1 MKKKLLAMLLT
12 LCMTL
17 SLLPVPAGAVEIPS
31 GSGLDKLGIRQI
43 SEKSYAITPDVKEY
57 EWVLNNSALTQQM
70 MGHVMEVKVGEGSKA
85 SIAVGYGDDN
95 IEAIAG
101 GTSWTMRETTKQA
114 QSMQS
119 RRKTNVV
126 GAINAGG
133 YDMSNGRPG
142 GAFIM
147 DGTVINRATSTTFW
161 IDMEGN
167 AHITSAQECNA
178 ALDSGNVRE
187 AVSGFGDIF
196 TDGHATSGLDN
207 FTRASRTAIGIKAD
221 GTVVMLMVDGRQAPY
236 SVGMTMAE
244 VGAAMEALGCVQAVN
259 LDGGG
264 SSTFAT
270 QREGEPETEDSAGLT
285 LRCRPSDGYER
296 RVSNTLMVLSTAKPT
311 GEFDH
316 AVLTPNNAIYT
327 PGSKVQFTATG
338 VDGAGGSAKIPA
350 GAEWKVLS
358 GGGNIDA
365 NGLYTAPDGCGKASI
380 GLMVN
385 GTLAGK
391 TSVQLQWPDTL
402 GFTNASVSIDFGK
415 RSDMT
420 FKPTWQGQEVIY
432 KDGDFVWTLDESKP
446 IRYKYTA
453 LVEEKAWEGRDV
465 PKAGFP
471 TWKYSNSNGKIYMPL
486 TGDIGTQK
494 KVEWGSTDVCTYITY
509 FTEQERTI
517 SYEGGL
523 ITVDEKLTHD
533 KAEMLDLRTNEW
545 TDCTAEQNAER
556 VNLSHHFKL
565 GKFNGNTFVADE
577 KNSLRATVKAALATD
592 PAVSGSVELVVGLEP
607 IVLMNF
613 EDGSYNWN
621 TYVTN
626 GKNGDDAT
634 GDNSQFGQ
642 LSRQHILD
650 HGMWVRTATSQPI
663 DFTGSG
669 VVSAAEDSRVRFG
682 DKAFKLCFDFKNV
695 PDSNTAATDA
705 GFSCDLYVNKAQP
718 TKIGMWVNVPADLKG
733 CPYQLKAVMA
743 GGAGSTTTA
752 KTDGGYN
759 SLNADGSFTYH
770 GELDANGKGKIPKGT
785 TMYTQYYAKVMEDGR
800 EVALSSLGDMAGRG
814 WLWVEADISAMQMP
828 IAIYRGYTFRVVKTP
843 GMATWK
849 QPSHILVDN
858 VQLIYGTN
866 TNDINNPVIES
877 VTEKTTNTM
886 LYAGE
891 QPELPSGSLSFEIA
905 YSDSELTDK
914 YASGIDVGTVRVFVD
929 RVDQKNNAEILAG
942 SLYLRNQ
949 TLRNGEHSLTIYL
962 KDRYGNET
970 ERTYYFKVVDPQG
983 SEAGIAVIP
992 QQAAPEVGK
1001 EFALYVVNVTNE
1013 EIGKA
1018 ELYLDF
1024 PESYLTQ
1031 LPTVEPSSG
1040 YSANVEKVS
1049 SGRIKL
1055 TVQKARTSGAM
1066 MAQLMQEYDHEMAC
1080 LVLRIPESAASD
1092 ESFAY
1097 TIAQATYETSAGS
1110 NTFVGTPQKVSL
1122 ETVYRISAEPTILI
1136 GQQTKLRVTDRN
1148 GNPQAR
1154 AEVFCGAQ
1162 SLGKTGPDGVL
1173 KYTFNEAGLKTIH
1186 AVKDGS
1192 RSQEAKAIVCTK
1204 PDEAQG
1210 NPFGVQNNAVDNAS
1224 TAQSITWL
1232 SSIDNSKPTAVVR
1245 YAENADLT
1253 GAKEV
1258 SGTSALQFFVQG
1270 TSGDALRCN
1279 TVSLSGL
1286 VPGTQY
1292 YYQVGDGEKWSE
1304 VYHFTTD
1311 TAKAEQTN
1319 FFILGD
1325 IQTSETSNLSAAL
1338 GQLKNGSYAFGIQ
1351 TGDAIDGPTRFY
1363 EWRMFFT
1370 EMNSGKLNGVNIFH
1384 ALGNHEYNGD
1394 AEGAIS
1400 KNIFN
1405 LPDSR
1410 MNSWYSMEYGNVC
1423 VVVVN
1428 HKNTGEN
1435 GGLVEATAQIA
1446 EQLKTDCAWKVLVT
1460 HEPVYGTEGVLSD
1473 EAMTAIAANLE
1484 KAGIDFVFSGDD
1496 NSYARTFPMLGN
1508 KAQAED
1514 SSEGIVYYICGDLSG
1529 KTATCTKLPCHAKVI
1544 ERTKYQGM
1552 YMTATANEARM
1563 TINAYKYDGTLL
1575 DSYTKQRTNCELG
1588 KHTFDETSK
1597 YDMANHTASCV
1608 LCGQQ
1613 SSVPA
1618 TFSGLLETTDG
1629 AHVLLVDGK
1638 PLTNTFRQ
1646 LGETMYHACAN
1657 GYTYA
1662 STAKDNGTCTTSGS
1676 TTYTCPSCKAAYD
1689 TQKKMPNG
1697 HKWDASHVCE
1707 VCGFH
1712 GIDINGPEVDI
1723 QLGTPE
1729 KPIGKD
1735 AVGYRYG
1742 YKPNGTVPYF
1752 YAKHGD
1758 TLLGHST
1765 GNRLDN
1771 GKIVDLF
1778 VEYQN
1783 SKQVGKATVKI
1794 TGRGDYYGDTE
1805 LYYYIYPKAPGE
1817 LKADKVV
1824 DTFAKLSWTVA
1835 SGADEYEI
1843 YTCNANNSSRKLFA
1857 KIGNTTSYTATGLE
1871 KETTYCFVIRGLK
1884 TVDDKVYTSSWSNVL
1899 TFKTNADSADVRSMT
1914 ASVDGQKIELT
1925 NVKGV
1930 QYLFLPASA
1939 DLTQLSLAFERSED
1953 KGALVLSGDKGSV
1966 TLESPEQTVDLT
1978 ALASK
1983 SGDAYTFTAKIG
1995 GGEALTVR
2003 VMRGSGIPT
2012 LYLTSSVE
2020 GEDRGFVDASKENK
2034 TSATAL
2040 MTAANGATIYDGG
2053 VKALKAR
2060 GNSTFLHAKKKSY
2073 QMKLPNGADLLG
2085 TGEQVKTWVLL
2096 AGYFDATQ
2104 MHDKLMKDLAAQ
2116 LGLDYTASCGWV
2128 NLYYDGEYR
2137 GVYLM
2142 SEKNGINETSVNI
2155 HKLEEQYELLNKNYG
2170 KGMQVTEGMNSL
2182 GNTVRYTQNVQ
2193 DPWAAKDA
2201 VGGYLLEMNY
2211 HTMEEDSCF
2220 MTTQGYA
2227 INVKSPEWCG
2237 KEAMDYISEFY
2248 QGFEDAV
2255 YAQDENGNYTGVN
2268 AEGKHY
2274 YDYVDK
2280 ESLVKTFVLQELGK
2294 NCDGFRYSQFFYYSN
2309 GKLFV
2314 GPIWDQEMTFGTG
2327 WSGYSDPDTMTY
2339 FDLGEALIRIPD
2351 FKAAVQEYYSTFR
2364 AAAGGLEN
2372 SVNAHYAKLSDSA
2385 AMNYVMWPY
2394 IRVGNPDAAG
2404 HIWQGA
2410 SYSSVIGDLQSW
2422 ITRRLSK
2429 LDEVYAGIPEVMR
2442 GDLDGDGE
2450 ISLLDIRLL
2459 YQYLAGTI
2467 ELTEAQMKAA
2477 DVNGD
2482 SEVDVMDARW
2492 MYEYFAGLRDE
2503 NFDRIN

>member
-70 MGHVMEVKVGEGSKA
+70 MGHVMEVKVGKDSKA
-85 SIAVGYGDDN
+85 SVAVGYGDYN

-119 RRKTNVV
+119 RRNTNVV

-196 TDGHATSGLDN
+196 KDGHATSGLDN

-244 VGAAMEALGCVQAVN
+244 VGAAMEALGCEQAVN

-296 RVSNTLMVLSTAKPT
+296 RVSNTLMVLSTATPT

-338 VDGAGGSAKIPA
+338 VDGAGGGAAIPA

-358 GGGNIDA
+358 GGGSIDT
-365 NGLYTAPDGCGKASI
+365 NGLYTAPKDCGEASI

-385 GTLAGK
+385 GALAGK

-415 RSDMT
+415 SSDMT
-420 FKPTWQGQEVIY
+420 FKPTWHGQEVIY
-432 KDGDFVWTLDESKP
+432 KDGDFVWNIAPTY
-446 IRYKYTA
+446 YKFDA
-453 LVEEKAWEGRDV
+453 LVD
-465 PKAGFP
+465 PI
-471 TWKYSNSNGKIYMPL
+471 SNNGKGDFSMPITPDALGKATVVVEYYAWGTGL
-486 TGDIGTQK
+486 TYTSTYRVTDLAQSEENGETRITA
-494 KVEWGSTDVCTYITY
+494 KVEYVSSGGAIGEKKPQNL
-509 FTEQERTI
+509 EQTFSAGI
-517 SYEGGL
+517 
-523 ITVDEKLTHD
+523 
-533 KAEMLDLRTNEW
+533 
-545 TDCTAEQNAER
+545 
-556 VNLSHHFKL
+556 
-565 GKFNGNTFVADE
+565 GKFAGNVFVADE
-577 KNSLRATVKAALATD
+577 KNSLRGKIHVALRND
-592 PAVSGSVELVVGLEP
+592 PSVSGSVDVAVGMEP
-607 IVLMNF
+607 FVLMDF
-613 EDGSYNWN
+613 EDHNEVSAEKYWSTHVGSSSTGANSHLLADEVKSTRLWIRDTTGKGVLFPEGYN
-621 TYVTN
+621 
-626 GKNGDDAT
+626 K
-634 GDNSQFGQ
+634 
-642 LSRQHILD
+642 
-650 HGMWVRTATSQPI
+650 
-663 DFTGSG
+663 
-669 VVSAAEDSRVRFG
+669 VVSASEDENVRFG
-682 DKAFKLCFDFKNV
+682 QYAFKLGYDFTKIDPTTV
-695 PDSNTAATDA
+695 AAADF
-705 GFSCDLYVNKAQP
+705 GFSGDLYVETVQP
-718 TKIGMWVNVPADLKG
+718 TKIGMWIKVPDECAEDNSV
-733 CPYQLKAVMA
+733 LKAVLK
-743 GGAGSTTTA
+743 GGASERALATAYMKLEKDNTISYVDGSELVGTA
-752 KTDGGYN
+752 AYVQYYSYNTDGTVSG
-759 SLNADGSFTYH
+759 
-770 GELDANGKGKIPKGT
+770 
-785 TMYTQYYAKVMEDGR
+785 
-800 EVALSSLGDMAGRG
+800 SSLSDWAGKD
-814 WLWVEADISAMQMP
+814 WTWVEADISAFQMP
-828 IAIYRGYTFRVVKTP
+828 LDVCRAYTVRVTSPQNCTKGTGY
-843 GMATWK
+843 
-849 QPSHILVDN
+849 LYLDN
-858 VQLIYGTN
+858 IQFIYGTN
-866 TNDINNPVIES
+866 TNDVTNPVLES
-877 VTEKTTNTM
+877 VTETGSGTVLANDGSTV
-886 LYAGE
+886 LS
-891 QPELPSGSLSFEIA
+891 SGSLSFSA
-905 YSDSELTDK
+905 TYSDSELTDK
-914 YASGIDVGTVRVFVD
+914 YATGIDKRGIRVLLDGVD
-929 RVDQKNNAEILAG
+929 RTEAVEINEG
-942 SLYLRNQ
+942 SLYLMGMN
-949 TLRNGEHSLTIYL
+949 LRNGTHTLTIRL
-962 KDRYGNET
+962 KDFYGNVTT
-970 ERTYYFKVVDPQG
+970 ESRTFVVEDEVG
-983 SEAGIAVIP
+983 TEAGIAVLP
-992 QQAAPEVGK
+992 QPEAPEIGK
-1001 EFALYVVNVTNE
+1001 EFALWIVNQTGE
-1013 EIGKA
+1013 DLIRA
-1018 ELYLDF
+1018 ELVIDLPAKYL
-1024 PESYLTQ
+1024 Q
-1031 LPTVEPSSG
+1031 NAKVEALG
-1040 YSANVEKVS
+1040 DY
-1049 SGRIKL
+1049 KL
-1055 TVQKARTSGAM
+1055 TLDSSALGKGQARITIEKKPAMRLFSVQAAS
-1066 MAQLMQEYDHEMAC
+1066 YDYASELGY
-1080 LVLRIPESAASD
+1080 LVITIPENAASD
-1092 ESFAY
+1092 AQLSYTVSKGDYTTMSADGKESRNSFSGTVQQIPLTADYQISCTQAVAGMPATITVADANGTSMSRMKVYNGETLLGQTNLRGQLNYTFASAGEY
-1097 TIAQATYETSAGS
+1097 TICAKGDKGRSWD
-1110 NTFVGTPQKVSL
+1110 
-1122 ETVYRISAEPTILI
+1122 
-1136 GQQTKLRVTDRN
+1136 LRVIVCNRTEEN
-1148 GNPQAR
+1148 GGKPFGILTNGI
-1154 AEVFCGAQ
+1154 ENGATGQ
-1162 SLGKTGPDGVL
+1162 SISWLSAIDSSAAKAQVRYST
-1173 KYTFNEAGLKTIH
+1173 NEAL
-1186 AVKDGS
+1186 S
-1192 RSQEAKAIVCTK
+1192 EATVAEGVSTIVC
-1204 PDEAQG
+1204 
-1210 NPFGVQNNAVDNAS
+1210 
-1224 TAQSITWL
+1224 
-1232 SSIDNSKPTAVVR
+1232 
-1245 YAENADLT
+1245 
-1253 GAKEV
+1253 
-1258 SGTSALQFFVQG
+1258 FVQSS
-1270 TSGDALRCN
+1270 TGDALRSN
-1279 TVSLSGL
+1279 RVRISGL
-1286 VPGTQY
+1286 SAGTTY
-1292 YYQVGDGEKWSE
+1292 YYQVGDGSTWSE
-1304 VYHFTTD
+1304 THSFR
-1311 TAKAEQTN
+1311 TASPKGDAN

-1325 IQTSETSNLSAAL
+1325 IQSKDTANLAAVL
-1338 GQLKNGSYAFGIQ
+1338 SKLKGEDTVFDFAIQ
-1351 TGDAIDGPTRFY
+1351 TGDAVDNATDYTAYWRSFLTTVNSKTLDGTDLIHV
-1363 EWRMFFT
+1363 M
-1370 EMNSGKLNGVNIFH
+1370 
-1384 ALGNHEYNGD
+1384 GNHEYYGD
-1394 AEGAIS
+1394 AEGKIS
-1400 KNIFN
+1400 GSLYD
-1405 LPDSR
+1405 LPDSTQ
-1410 MNSWYSMEYGNVC
+1410 NSWYKMEYGKVC

-1428 HKNTGEN
+1428 N
-1435 GGLVEATAQIA
+1435 GAKLAEALADIA
-1446 EQLKTDCAWKVLVT
+1446 ANLKTDCIWKLLVA
-1460 HEPVYGTEGVLSD
+1460 HAPIYGTNHDSAAPSA
-1473 EAMTAIAANLE
+1473 AMLASIE
-1484 KAGIDFVFSGDD
+1484 QAGFDFVLGGDD
-1496 NSYARTFPMLGN
+1496 HAYARTKPMLGG
-1508 KAQAED
+1508 QVTED
-1514 SSEGIVYYICGDLSG
+1514 AHDGVVYYVCGDLSG
-1529 KTATCTKLPCHAKVI
+1529 KSNAFK
-1544 ERTKYQGM
+1544 ERDCYDIAIPHNDYVGM

-1563 TINAYKYDGTLL
+1563 TINAYKYDGTPL
-1575 DSYTKQRTNCELG
+1575 DSYTKQRTDCERG
-1588 KHTFDETSK
+1588 KHTFDENSK

-1646 LGETMYHACAN
+1646 WGETMYHACAN

-1662 STAKDNGTCTTSGS
+1662 ATAKDNGTCTTSGS

-1871 KETTYCFVIRGLK
+1871 KETTYRFVIRGLK

-2060 GNSTFLHAKKKSY
+2060 GNSTFLHAEKKSY

-2155 HKLEEQYELLNKNYG
+2155 HKLEEQYEVLNKNYG

-2294 NCDGFRYSQFFYYSN
+2294 NCDGFRFSQFFYYSN

-2327 WSGYSDPDTMTY
+2327 WGDYSDPSTMTY

-2404 HIWQGA
+2404 YIWQGA

-2482 SEVDVMDARW
+2482 SEVDAMDARW

>member
-17 SLLPVPAGAVEIPS
+17 SLLPMPAGAVEIPS

-70 MGHVMEVKVGEGSKA
+70 MGHVMEVKVGKDSKA
-85 SIAVGYGDDN
+85 SVAVGYGDDN

-101 GTSWTMRETTKQA
+101 GKRWTMRETTKQA

-196 TDGHATSGLDN
+196 KDGHATSGLDN

-358 GGGNIDA
+358 GGGSIDT
-365 NGLYTAPDGCGKASI
+365 NGLYTAPEGCGKVEV
-380 GLMVN
+380 GLMVG

-415 RSDMT
+415 SSDMT
-420 FKPTWQGQEVIY
+420 FKPTWHGQEVIY
-432 KDGDFVWTLDESKP
+432 KDGDFVWTLIPTYYKISPVVETIEGKDYKMAVTPESINKDMTVN
-446 IRYKYTA
+446 K
-453 LVEEKAWEGRDV
+453 KAYRV
-465 PKAGFP
+465 
-471 TWKYSNSNGKIYMPL
+471 
-486 TGDIGTQK
+486 TGLELLSDSDGTQ
-494 KVEWGSTDVCTYITY
+494 
-509 FTEQERTI
+509 
-517 SYEGGL
+517 
-523 ITVDEKLTHD
+523 
-533 KAEMLDLRTNEW
+533 
-545 TDCTAEQNAER
+545 R
-556 VNLSHHFKL
+556 VNATIKQGETSFVRSAVL
-565 GKFNGNTFVADE
+565 GRFTNNLFVADTE
-577 KNSLRATVKAALATD
+577 SSLRATVQVELRENAAVTGSINIVVGMEPYVIMDFEDHAITAEDGNKTVTPAAEYWRCHVGASSTGNSGYLTAEEVRETRLWIRGTNTKGLQFLDGCNRVVSAEEDENVRFGQHAFKIGFDYSKVAKSAVASADFGFSGDMLLDTLQPTKLGLWINVPSNFNGDQTQLKAILKGCASKQKEPLTATAHMAINKD
-592 PAVSGSVELVVGLEP
+592 GSTSYYDGELVGTTSYFQYKSYNADGTVSGS
-607 IVLMNF
+607 
-613 EDGSYNWN
+613 S
-621 TYVTN
+621 
-626 GKNGDDAT
+626 
-634 GDNSQFGQ
+634 
-642 LSRQHILD
+642 LSD
-650 HGMWVRTATSQPI
+650 WA
-663 DFTGSG
+663 
-669 VVSAAEDSRVRFG
+669 
-682 DKAFKLCFDFKNV
+682 
-695 PDSNTAATDA
+695 
-705 GFSCDLYVNKAQP
+705 
-718 TKIGMWVNVPADLKG
+718 
-733 CPYQLKAVMA
+733 
-743 GGAGSTTTA
+743 
-752 KTDGGYN
+752 
-759 SLNADGSFTYH
+759 
-770 GELDANGKGKIPKGT
+770 GKGWT
-785 TMYTQYYAKVMEDGR
+785 
-800 EVALSSLGDMAGRG
+800 
-814 WLWVEADISAMQMP
+814 WVEADISTLQMP
-828 IAIYRGYTFRVVKTP
+828 VDMCRAYAIRVTSPPNCNKGTGY
-843 GMATWK
+843 
-849 QPSHILVDN
+849 IYIDN
-858 VQLIYGTN
+858 FQFIYGTN
-866 TNDINNPVIES
+866 TNDVTNPVLES
-877 VTEKTTNTM
+877 VTETGSGTVLANDGSTV
-886 LYAGE
+886 LS
-891 QPELPSGSLSFEIA
+891 SGSLSFSA
-905 YSDSELTDK
+905 TYSDSELTDK
-914 YASGIDVGTVRVFVD
+914 YATGIDKRGIRVLLDGVD
-929 RVDQKNNAEILAG
+929 RTEAVEINEG
-942 SLYLRNQ
+942 SLYLMGMN
-949 TLRNGEHSLTIYL
+949 LRNGTHTLTIRL
-962 KDRYGNET
+962 KDFYGNVTT
-970 ERTYYFKVVDPQG
+970 ESRTFVVEDEVG
-983 SEAGIAVIP
+983 TEAGIAVLP
-992 QQAAPEVGK
+992 QPEAPEIGK
-1001 EFALYVVNVTNE
+1001 EFALWIVNQTGE
-1013 EIGKA
+1013 DLIKA
-1018 ELYLDF
+1018 ELVIDLPAKYLQNAKVEALGDYELTLDSSALGKGQARITIEKKPAMRLF
-1024 PESYLTQ
+1024 SVQAASYDYASELGYLVITIPENAASDAELSY
-1031 LPTVEPSSG
+1031 TVSKGDYTTMSADGKESRNSFSG
-1040 YSANVEKVS
+1040 
-1049 SGRIKL
+1049 
-1055 TVQKARTSGAM
+1055 TVQKIPLTADYQISCTQAVAGMPATITVADANGTSMSRMKVYNGETLLGQTNLRGQLNYTFASAGEYTICAKGDKGRSWDLRVIVCNRTEENGGKPFGILTNGIENGATGQSISWLS
-1066 MAQLMQEYDHEMAC
+1066 AIDS
-1080 LVLRIPESAASD
+1080 SAAKAQVRYSTN
-1092 ESFAY
+1092 ESLSE
-1097 TIAQATYETSAGS
+1097 ATVAEG
-1110 NTFVGTPQKVSL
+1110 VS
-1122 ETVYRISAEPTILI
+1122 T
-1136 GQQTKLRVTDRN
+1136 
-1148 GNPQAR
+1148 
-1154 AEVFCGAQ
+1154 
-1162 SLGKTGPDGVL
+1162 
-1173 KYTFNEAGLKTIH
+1173 
-1186 AVKDGS
+1186 
-1192 RSQEAKAIVCTK
+1192 IVC
-1204 PDEAQG
+1204 
-1210 NPFGVQNNAVDNAS
+1210 
-1224 TAQSITWL
+1224 
-1232 SSIDNSKPTAVVR
+1232 
-1245 YAENADLT
+1245 
-1253 GAKEV
+1253 
-1258 SGTSALQFFVQG
+1258 FVQSS
-1270 TSGDALRCN
+1270 TGDALRSN
-1279 TVSLSGL
+1279 RVRISGL
-1286 VPGTQY
+1286 SAGTTY
-1292 YYQVGDGEKWSE
+1292 YYQVGDGSTWSE
-1304 VYHFTTD
+1304 THSFR
-1311 TAKAEQTN
+1311 TASPKGDAN

-1325 IQTSETSNLSAAL
+1325 IQSKDTANLAAVL
-1338 GQLKNGSYAFGIQ
+1338 SKLKGEDTVYDFAIQ
-1351 TGDAIDGPTRFY
+1351 TGDAVDNATDYTAYWRSFLTTVNSKTLDGTDLIHV
-1363 EWRMFFT
+1363 M
-1370 EMNSGKLNGVNIFH
+1370 
-1384 ALGNHEYNGD
+1384 GNHEYYGD
-1394 AEGAIS
+1394 AEGKIS
-1400 KNIFN
+1400 GSLYD
-1405 LPDSR
+1405 LPESTQ
-1410 MNSWYSMEYGNVC
+1410 NSWYKMEYGKVC

-1428 HKNTGEN
+1428 N
-1435 GGLVEATAQIA
+1435 GTKLAEALADIA
-1446 EQLKTDCAWKVLVT
+1446 ANLKTDCIWKLLVA
-1460 HEPVYGTEGVLSD
+1460 HAPIYGTNHDSAAPSA
-1473 EAMTAIAANLE
+1473 AMLASIE
-1484 KAGIDFVFSGDD
+1484 QAGFDFVLGGDD
-1496 NSYARTFPMLGN
+1496 HAYARTKPMLGGQVT
-1508 KAQAED
+1508 KDAHD
-1514 SSEGIVYYICGDLSG
+1514 GVVYYVCGDLSG
-1529 KTATCTKLPCHAKVI
+1529 KSNAFK
-1544 ERTKYQGM
+1544 ERDCYDIAIPHNDYVGM

-2060 GNSTFLHAKKKSY
+2060 GNSTFLHAEKKSY

-2268 AEGKHY
+2268 AAGKCY

-2327 WSGYSDPDTMTY
+2327 WGGYSDPSTMTY

-2351 FKAAVQEYYSTFR
+2351 FEKAVREYYNSTFR
-2364 AAAGGLEN
+2364 AVADGLEN

-2404 HIWQGA
+2404 HIWQGT

-2442 GDLDGDGE
+2442 GDVNGDGE
-2450 ISLLDIRLL
+2450 ITMMDVRVLR
-2459 YQYLAGTI
+2459 QYLADMI
-2467 ELTEAQMKAA
+2467 ELTETQKKAA

-2482 SEVDVMDARW
+2482 GEITMMDVRW
-2492 MYEYFAGLRDE
+2492 LRQYLADMRDE
-2503 NFDRIN
+2503 NFNWIGF